1 MNLDA
6 LIILPGIVAGG
17 TTTVISFA
25 YQCAKTKKISGPAIP
40 GLPGDAL
47 ALRGALEN
55 LLLIVPSRT
64 LVIAR
69 TAVAPTA
76 DRKPPR
82 FESEL
87 WKILEPS

>member
-1 MNLDA
+1 MRED
-6 LIILPGIVAGG
+6 
-17 TTTVISFA
+17 
-25 YQCAKTKKISGPAIP
+25 KKVTGPAMP
-40 GLPGDAL
+40 GLPSDAL
-47 ALRGALEN
+47 AVRGVLEN

-82 FESEL
+82 FEPEL
-87 WKILEPS
+87 WKILELS

>member
-1 MNLDA
+1 MREN
-6 LIILPGIVAGG
+6 
-17 TTTVISFA
+17 
-25 YQCAKTKKISGPAIP
+25 KKITGPAMP

-47 ALRGALEN
+47 AVRGVLEN

-76 DRKPPR
+76 DREPPR

-87 WKILEPS
+87 WKILALT

>member
-1 MNLDA
+1 MREN
-6 LIILPGIVAGG
+6 
-17 TTTVISFA
+17 
-25 YQCAKTKKISGPAIP
+25 KKITGPATP

-76 DRKPPR
+76 DRKPPQ

-87 WKILEPS
+87 WEILELS